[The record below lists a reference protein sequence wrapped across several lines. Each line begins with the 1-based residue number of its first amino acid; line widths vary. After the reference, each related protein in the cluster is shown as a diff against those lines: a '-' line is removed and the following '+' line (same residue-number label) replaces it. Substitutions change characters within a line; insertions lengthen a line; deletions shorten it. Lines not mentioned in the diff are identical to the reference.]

1 MEYKLTY
8 NAYRDGLKEGKLLG
22 LKCNQCRT
30 FICPPRKVCP
40 ECQSENMDIIEL
52 SGKGE
57 ILTFTVIHVPPQG
70 FEGPLVVATGKLD
83 EGPWV
88 VGNIEGVDPNSLT
101 MDIIGK
107 RFSIGYKE
115 IPADDISGGERV
127 ALTFNLA

>member
-57 ILTFTVIHVPPQG
+57 ILTFTVIYVPPRG
-70 FEGPLVVATGKLD
+70 FEGPLAVATGKLD

-88 VGNIEGVDPNSLT
+88 VGNIEGVDPKSLA
-101 MDIIGK
+101 MDIIGR
-107 RFSIGYKE
+107 RFTVGYKE

-127 ALTFNLA
+127 ALTFKLA